1 MSVNETTL
9 KMTVVYD
16 NSSRMLQTMG
26 TNPQGVLDIH
36 FVLLSSLSIAGTVV
50 NLITLAALLQSP
62 RLRSRATT
70 AFVLNL
76 SLADLLFSL
85 FNGPLDS
92 AVFYNGGWVYGRALC
107 VLTATTRHVAVGC
120 SLASIQLITLN
131 RYVSVV
137 RPRAYGRIFSQGSCL
152 LLVSGC
158 WLLPAVLLLPAT
170 SGLWGR
176 MGYDAL
182 DWSCTVC
189 GTGCADAEPV
199 LYRTVLYVGAGLMP
213 VLLFAF
219 CYPRLFMA
227 LRHSRRRL
235 TSHYLS
241 RSVMMQPWNAAPPSS
256 TLDVSSLG
264 VRSNSLTSAACR
276 ERQLL
281 LMLAAILVSFGV
293 CYLPL
298 LLTVGLGLGSGRPWL
313 RLVIH
318 GAFYAAPCLNPLVYV
333 AMSRDYRR
341 AYKALFCGV
350 QPARRGSESELNHN
364 NVGF

>member
-1 MSVNETTL
+1 MSANETTL

-50 NLITLAALLQSP
+50 NLITVAALLQSP

-241 RSVMMQPWNAAPPSS
+241 R
-256 TLDVSSLG
+256 
-264 VRSNSLTSAACR
+264 
-276 ERQLL
+276 
-281 LMLAAILVSFGV
+281 
-293 CYLPL
+293 
-298 LLTVGLGLGSGRPWL
+298 
-313 RLVIH
+313 
-318 GAFYAAPCLNPLVYV
+318 
-333 AMSRDYRR
+333 
-341 AYKALFCGV
+341 
-350 QPARRGSESELNHN
+350 
-364 NVGF
+364 

>member
-1 MSVNETTL
+1 
-9 KMTVVYD
+9 
-16 NSSRMLQTMG
+16 
-26 TNPQGVLDIH
+26 
-36 FVLLSSLSIAGTVV
+36 
-50 NLITLAALLQSP
+50 
-62 RLRSRATT
+62 
-70 AFVLNL
+70 
-76 SLADLLFSL
+76 
-85 FNGPLDS
+85 
-92 AVFYNGGWVYGRALC
+92 
-107 VLTATTRHVAVGC
+107 
-120 SLASIQLITLN
+120 
-131 RYVSVV
+131 
-137 RPRAYGRIFSQGSCL
+137 
-152 LLVSGC
+152 
-158 WLLPAVLLLPAT
+158 
-170 SGLWGR
+170 
-176 MGYDAL
+176 
-182 DWSCTVC
+182 
-189 GTGCADAEPV
+189 
-199 LYRTVLYVGAGLMP
+199 
-213 VLLFAF
+213 
-219 CYPRLFMA
+219 
-227 LRHSRRRL
+227 
-235 TSHYLS
+235 
-241 RSVMMQPWNAAPPSS
+241 MQPWNAAPPSS